1 MSGKNWAATQ
11 GLRLRG
17 GGKKRE
23 TSGQRPISEYEL
35 KLLKNIED
43 NKCERLALGLDTA
56 AEQMRRAPKR
66 PVQTSAL
73 WEVLDAT
80 LDAKRRL
87 SPRLQMAPYT
97 NGPSPNYLEHPDP
110 PAQRHFATHLATTPP
125 ADNGDS
131 DGEESTASPASEEE
145 ESTAGKGGDELGAE
159 RWLRAANRCA
169 ASSTSRCLVA
179 GGCTREGHVVRTVY
193 MDQSGGGAG
202 PTDAERVKLKQLTAP
217 ITCGNTVHAISVVGY
232 PRLASGHYNYEFVV
246 GGGRFKSAHEDW
258 SQITFTVV
266 QGLMAQLEAT
276 RGRPHTRPSQLY
288 SKLHRCAWPSLGPTS
303 LPP

>member
-23 TSGQRPISEYEL
+23 TSGQRPVSEYEL

-73 WEVLDAT
+73 SEVLDAT
-80 LDAKRRL
+80 SDAKRRL

-97 NGPSPNYLEHPDP
+97 NGPSPNYLEHPNP

-131 DGEESTASPASEEE
+131 DGVAMGKKALLALLARKKKAPPA
-145 ESTAGKGGDELGAE
+145 
-159 RWLRAANRCA
+159 RAATSWGRRGGPHA
-169 ASSTSRCLVA
+169 A
-179 GGCTREGHVVRTVY
+179 
-193 MDQSGGGAG
+193 
-202 PTDAERVKLKQLTAP
+202 
-217 ITCGNTVHAISVVGY
+217 N
-232 PRLASGHYNYEFVV
+232 
-246 GGGRFKSAHEDW
+246 
-258 SQITFTVV
+258 
-266 QGLMAQLEAT
+266 
-276 RGRPHTRPSQLY
+276 
-288 SKLHRCAWPSLGPTS
+288 
-303 LPP
+303 